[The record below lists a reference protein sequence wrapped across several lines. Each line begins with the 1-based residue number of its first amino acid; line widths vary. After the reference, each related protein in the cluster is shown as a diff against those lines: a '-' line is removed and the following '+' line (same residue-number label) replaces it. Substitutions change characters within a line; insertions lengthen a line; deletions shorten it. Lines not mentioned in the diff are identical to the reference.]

1 MKSKPRTSALDRI
14 PSVAAA
20 TNVLRD
26 SSGNLSTVRVARVF
40 GVNPI
45 LMARWLGRRAQVNL
59 EYFERV
65 ARLLTVL
72 SEPEFR
78 RWLRTANSELDMD
91 TPRDWLERRR
101 WQEIADLV
109 EDMLTGTPT

>member
-1 MKSKPRTSALDRI
+1 MKRPRTSPLDRI

-26 SSGNLSTVRVARVF
+26 SGGNLSTARVARVF

-45 LMARWLGRRAQVNL
+45 LMARWLGRHAQVNL

-65 ARLLTVL
+65 ARLLAVV
-72 SEPEFR
+72 PESDFR
-78 RWLRTANSELDMD
+78 RWLRTPNSELDMD

-101 WQEIADLV
+101 WQEVADLV
-109 EDMLTGTPT
+109 EDMLTGAPT